1 MRARSIPGFD
11 TTRSL
16 MKIPSRAPLVSWRGA
31 AVALALAVVL
41 CWPMLLS
48 GGFYTFP
55 DTGIYLRGGDVIWTF
70 MVDLVGLASTDAP
83 EAAGIGSLAGAAIEE
98 AAADGGQ
105 GPVVVR
111 SIAYSAF
118 SFALFSTGG
127 AVLLAIAQA
136 AIAVFTV
143 FAFLGPSSEYR
154 MPVLLSG
161 AVLVTLTT
169 SLPWFSVYIMPDLF
183 AALVI
188 LHAALLIRRF
198 DDLTRTQ
205 QVVMTAIAVFATA
218 SHYGNPPLALGLF
231 ACALGWRAITR
242 TWSTA
247 ALVGAVVPLLLTPLA
262 NLTLNAALLDR
273 PSTAPLRLPIL
284 LARSL
289 EDGPAR
295 WYLEAACPEADL
307 AVCVLFAD
315 GSPDNISVFLW
326 SDRGLKGLPRETVSR
341 IQDEELEVLFQ
352 AFLAYPVQQ
361 TTSILRNAAA
371 QLPLLGLVDL
381 QLTEAL
387 DDKFRTIPPE
397 EPGRDAGAKRLAS
410 HAIAASTWG
419 SLAILAFATISGRR
433 RREDIEIIAML
444 ILGLLL
450 NALIFGGLSAP
461 ADRYQTRVVWILPVF
476 AVIVMARRRVTD
488 HD

>member
-1 MRARSIPGFD
+1 
-11 TTRSL
+11 
-16 MKIPSRAPLVSWRGA
+16 
-31 AVALALAVVL
+31 
-41 CWPMLLS
+41 
-48 GGFYTFP
+48 
-55 DTGIYLRGGDVIWTF
+55 
-70 MVDLVGLASTDAP
+70 
-83 EAAGIGSLAGAAIEE
+83 
-98 AAADGGQ
+98 
-105 GPVVVR
+105 
-111 SIAYSAF
+111 
-118 SFALFSTGG
+118 
-127 AVLLAIAQA
+127 
-136 AIAVFTV
+136 
-143 FAFLGPSSEYR
+143 
-154 MPVLLSG
+154 
-161 AVLVTLTT
+161 
-169 SLPWFSVYIMPDLF
+169 
-183 AALVI
+183 
-188 LHAALLIRRF
+188 
-198 DDLTRTQ
+198 
-205 QVVMTAIAVFATA
+205 
-218 SHYGNPPLALGLF
+218 
-231 ACALGWRAITR
+231 
-242 TWSTA
+242 
-247 ALVGAVVPLLLTPLA
+247 
-262 NLTLNAALLDR
+262 
-273 PSTAPLRLPIL
+273 
-284 LARSL
+284 
-289 EDGPAR
+289 
-295 WYLEAACPEADL
+295 
-307 AVCVLFAD
+307 
-315 GSPDNISVFLW
+315 VFLW

-476 AVIVMARRRVTD
+476 AVIVMARRRVTV